1 MRLKTCTKLDP
12 PVDGRDFSRPLTSN
26 GLSRRQTPLTSNRR
40 RVSQRATGNGSGKK
54 KADDAD
60 GDDPC
65 RDLTNLSLIISL
77 SRKQFITTKAS
88 LSLSLSLFIC
98 LYLFHLPFSM
108 YLFLSL
114 TLSLTHPSTPRCS
127 LTHTIFLFEQ
137 IITTKASLSFSLT
150 HRCSLTRQIF
160 LFKHTEEPTQ
170 KRSRGFK
177 LQSSK
182 RQEEQIKKS
191 QLSARLGH
199 QVLSTYASFL

>member
-88 LSLSLSLFIC
+88 LSFSLYLSLSHIDA
-98 LYLFHLPFSM
+98 
-108 YLFLSL
+108 LSL
-114 TLSLTHPSTPRCS
+114 AR
-127 LTHTIFLFEQ
+127 
-137 IITTKASLSFSLT
+137 SFSLNT
-150 HRCSLTRQIF
+150 PKNQHKSGRGGLNCSHRS
-160 LFKHTEEPTQ
+160 
-170 KRSRGFK
+170 G
-177 LQSSK
+177 
-182 RQEEQIKKS
+182 KKNK
-191 QLSARLGH
+191 
-199 QVLSTYASFL
+199 

>member
-26 GLSRRQTPLTSNRR
+26 GLSRRQTPLTSNRL

-108 YLFLSL
+108 YLFFSL
-114 TLSLTHPSTPRCS
+114 THSLSLTHPSTPRCS

-137 IITTKASLSFSLT
+137 IITTKASLSFSLYLSLSHIDALSLARSFSLNT
-150 HRCSLTRQIF
+150 PKNQHKSGRGGLNCSHRS
-160 LFKHTEEPTQ
+160 
-170 KRSRGFK
+170 G
-177 LQSSK
+177 
-182 RQEEQIKKS
+182 KKNK
-191 QLSARLGH
+191 
-199 QVLSTYASFL
+199 

>member
-1 MRLKTCTKLDP
+1 MTRGGERQVRLKTCTKLDP

-26 GLSRRQTPLTSNRR
+26 GLSRRQTPLTSNRL

-114 TLSLTHPSTPRCS
+114 THSLSHPPIHTQMLSNSHNLSL
-127 LTHTIFLFEQ
+127 
-137 IITTKASLSFSLT
+137 
-150 HRCSLTRQIF
+150 
-160 LFKHTEEPTQ
+160 
-170 KRSRGFK
+170 
-177 LQSSK
+177 
-182 RQEEQIKKS
+182 
-191 QLSARLGH
+191 
-199 QVLSTYASFL
+199 